1 VTCLV
6 DRFYPGVGHA
16 TVNALERAGVEI
28 HVPAD
33 QTCCGQPAFNGGFV
47 DEARAMARQTIDV
60 LTASQDPV
68 VVPSGS
74 CADMIVNH
82 YPELFID
89 DAVYGPKAR
98 ELASR
103 TYELSQFLVDVLGTT
118 DPGSRTSARLAYH
131 ASCHGLRGLG
141 LRDAPRQLLGA
152 ATGGHC
158 ADLPDAETCCGF
170 GGLFAIKMAPVS
182 DAMLQSKIAS
192 IESSGAD
199 AVVATAC
206 RRADCA
212 ARRRIVFEPVE
223 GVPRAGLA
231 RRLDGRSG
239 DRECQRGQHVEG
251 LGRPGSDRGRL
262 RGYGRS
268 GR

>member
-1 VTCLV
+1 MLTMTHTHDPSAGPTIARPTRVQLFATCLV
-6 DRFYPGVGHA
+6 DRFFPGVGHA
-16 TVNALERAGVEI
+16 TVAALERAGVEV

-47 DEARAMARQTIDV
+47 DDAVAMARQTIDV
-60 LTASQDPV
+60 LSASVDPV

-82 YPELFID
+82 YPELFVD

-98 ELASR
+98 GLASR
-103 TYELSQFLVDVLGTT
+103 TWELSQFLVDVLGAT
-118 DPGSRTSARLAYH
+118 DSASRTNTRLAYH

-182 DAMLQSKIAS
+182 NAMLQSKIDS
-192 IESSGAD
+192 IESSGAEV
-199 AVVATAC
+199 VVATDVSC
-206 RRADCA
+206 LMHIGGGL
-212 ARRRIVFEPVE
+212 RRRGSHVRTMHIAEVL
-223 GVPRAGLA
+223 GG
-231 RRLDGRSG
+231 SG
-239 DRECQRGQHVEG
+239 HE
-251 LGRPGSDRGRL
+251 
-262 RGYGRS
+262 
-268 GR
+268 